1 MHQFVIKNLKKSFKN
16 KKTLGNFE
24 NDKRFHSFVADF
36 KIIMETKDRILKGAE
51 ELFFKY
57 GIKSITM
64 DDIAR
69 HLGISKKTIYQF
81 YADKN
86 EVVETLMIQ
95 RMKANECEFQQIA
108 TQTENVIE
116 EVLAMMKH
124 IGIMFS
130 QMNPNLFYDLQ
141 KYHPNAWKQF
151 KTFKEECIERMV
163 EDSVK
168 RGIKQGFVR
177 ADINTK
183 IMARLR
189 MEEIEMCFNPQT
201 FPPEKFKMVD
211 VQLALLDHFLHGICT
226 LKGHKLINKYKQI
239 TEEE

>member
-1 MHQFVIKNLKKSFKN
+1 
-16 KKTLGNFE
+16 
-24 NDKRFHSFVADF
+24 
-36 KIIMETKDRILKGAE
+36 METKDRILKGAE

-64 DDIAR
+64 DDIAK

-86 EVVETLMIQ
+86 EVVETLMVSQ
-95 RMKANECEFQQIA
+95 TKNSECEFKNIA
-108 TQTENVIE
+108 EKSSNVIE
-116 EVLAMMKH
+116 EVFEMMKH
-124 IGIMFS
+124 MGIMFS
-130 QMNPNLFYDLQ
+130 QMNPNLFYDMQ
-141 KYHPNAWKQF
+141 KYHPDSWKMFKQF
-151 KTFKEECIERMV
+151 KENFIERMV
-163 EDSVK
+163 ENSVK
-168 RGIKQGFVR
+168 RGIEQGLVR

-189 MEEIEMCFNPQT
+189 MEEVEMGFNPQV
-201 FPPEKFKMVD
+201 FPPDKFKIID

-226 LKGHKLINKYKQI
+226 LKGHKLINKYKQV